1 MFLGTHTPKLDEKGR
16 IILPAKFRDE
26 LANGL
31 VLARGQERCI
41 YVFSAEGFAAQ
52 VEKIRQAPLTSKL
65 ARDYVRVFLSGAS
78 DERPDKQH
86 RVTIPPALRDYAGL
100 DRDLTVIG
108 AGDRAEIW
116 STAAWN
122 AYYAEKEE
130 AFSNTEEEV
139 IPGLF

>member
-1 MFLGTHTPKLDEKGR
+1 MFLGTHTPKLDDKGR

-26 LANGL
+26 LARGL

-41 YVFSAEGFAAQ
+41 YVFTAEGFAEQ
-52 VEKIRQAPLTSKL
+52 VERIRQAPLTSKL
-65 ARDYVRVFLSGAS
+65 ARDYVRIFLSGAS
-78 DERPDKQH
+78 DEIPDKQH
-86 RVTIPPALRDYAGL
+86 RVTVPLALREYAGL

-116 STAAWN
+116 ATDAWD
-122 AYYAEKEE
+122 AYYAEREE
-130 AFSNTEEEV
+130 AFSTTEEEV

>member
-1 MFLGTHTPKLDEKGR
+1 MFLGTHTPKLDDKGR

-41 YVFSAEGFAAQ
+41 YVFSAEGFASQ

-65 ARDYVRVFLSGAS
+65 ARDYVRIFLSGAS

-86 RVTIPPALRDYAGL
+86 RVTIPPALREYAGL

-116 STAAWN
+116 ATEAWN

-130 AFSNTEEEV
+130 AFSTTEEEV